1 MSTMKIAPALTPVLP
16 VIFLAVMIA
25 VTNWI
30 DILRKKG
37 STSAAYPMS
46 LLTTLVLAAWCAV
59 LAGASDAT
67 HYLFSN
73 LVVLDPMAYILMSG
87 CAIALFATLVYSRQY
102 VRDRELDTGEF
113 YMLALFTLL
122 GQFVM
127 ISGNNFLT
135 LYLGLELLALSSYA
149 LVALRRLSGQS
160 SESAMKYFVL
170 GALASGFLLYGISM
184 LYGATG
190 SLELR
195 EVFAAIAT
203 GRINTMILVFG
214 VVFVV
219 AGLAFKLGAAPFH
232 MWIPD
237 IYQGSPTAVT
247 LLIAGAPKLAAFA
260 LVLRLL
266 VEGLLP
272 LAFDWQNMLVILA
285 VLSLAVGN
293 LTAIAQTNLKRMLAY
308 STISHMGF
316 MLLGFLSGV
325 VGGSAE
331 GAPAAYSSAM
341 FYALTYVLT
350 TLGTF
355 GMVMLFARKGFEA
368 EELADMRGLSKKS
381 PWFAF
386 LMLIM
391 MFSLAGLPP
400 TVGFYAKL
408 AVLSAV
414 VNAGMTWLAVV
425 AVLFSLIGAFYYLR
439 VIKLMYFDEPADTQP
454 VQATFGFRSLMSVN
468 GLLVLLLGIFPADL
482 MRLCYEAIRASLAA

>member
-1 MSTMKIAPALTPVLP
+1 MQTLKFAPMLP

-30 DILRKKG
+30 DILRPKG
-37 STSAAYPMS
+37 SKSAAYAMS
-46 LLTTLVLAAWCAV
+46 LLSTLVVSVWCAV
-59 LAGASDAT
+59 LAGGGET
-67 HYLFSN
+67 YYLFSN
-73 LVVLDPMAYILMSG
+73 LVVVDPMAYVLISA
-87 CAIALFATLVYSRQY
+87 CAIALLVTLVYSRQY
-102 VRDRELDTGEF
+102 VIDRGLDTGEF
-113 YMLALFTLL
+113 YMIALFTLL
-122 GQFVM
+122 GQMVM
-127 ISGNNFLT
+127 ITGNNFLT
-135 LYLGLELLALSSYA
+135 MYLGLELLSLSSYA
-149 LVALRRLSGQS
+149 LVALRRQSSQS
-160 SESAMKYFVL
+160 SESGMKCFVL

-195 EVFAAIAT
+195 EVFTAIAT
-203 GRINTMILVFG
+203 GRINKMILVFG

-219 AGLAFKLGAAPFH
+219 AGMAFKLGAAPFH

-260 LVLRLL
+260 LALRVLA
-266 VEGLLP
+266 EGLLP

-293 LTAIAQTNLKRMLAY
+293 ITAIAQTNLKRMLAY

-316 MLLGFLSGV
+316 MLLGLLSGV
-325 VGGSAE
+325 TGGSAQ
-331 GAPAAYSSAM
+331 GAAAAYGSSM

-350 TLGTF
+350 TLGSF
-355 GMVMLFARKGFEA
+355 GIILLLARKGFEA
-368 EELADMRGLSKKS
+368 EELNDLRGMSKRS
-381 PWFAF
+381 PWFAS

-414 VNAGMTWLAVV
+414 VDAGMTWLAIV

-439 VIKLMYFDEPADTQP
+439 VVKLMYFDQPTDNEP
-454 VQATFGFRSLMSVN
+454 VNATFGLRSILTVN
-468 GLLVLLLGIFPADL
+468 GLLVLLLGLFPADL
-482 MRLCYEAIRASLAA
+482 MRVCYDAIRVSLAS

>member
-1 MSTMKIAPALTPVLP
+1 MSTMKIAPMLP

-30 DILRKKG
+30 DILRPG
-37 STSAAYPMS
+37 SGKAPAKSVAYPMS
-46 LLTTLVLAAWCAV
+46 LLTTLVLAAWSAV
-59 LAGASDAT
+59 LAAGKET

-73 LVVLDPMAYILMSG
+73 LVVVDPMAYVLIAG
-87 CAIALFATLVYSRQY
+87 CALALFVTLVYSRQY
-102 VRDRELDTGEF
+102 VRDRALDTGEF

-122 GQFVM
+122 GQLVM
-127 ISGNNFLT
+127 ITGNNFLT
-135 LYLGLELLALSSYA
+135 LYLGLELLSLSSYA
-149 LVALRRLSGQS
+149 LVGLRRLSGQS

-170 GALASGFLLYGISM
+170 GALASGMLLYGMSM

-195 EVFAAIAT
+195 EVFAAIAS
-203 GRINTMILVFG
+203 GRINTMVLVFG

-219 AGLAFKLGAAPFH
+219 AGVAFKLGAAPFH

-260 LVLRLL
+260 LALRIF

-272 LAFDWQNMLVILA
+272 LAFDWQNMLIVLA
-285 VLSLAVGN
+285 VLSLAIGN
-293 LTAIAQTNLKRMLAY
+293 LAAIAQTNLKRMLAY

-316 MLLGFLSGV
+316 MLLGLLSGV
-325 VGGSAE
+325 AGGSAQ
-331 GAPAAYSSAM
+331 GASAAYGSAM

-368 EELADMRGLSKKS
+368 EELADLRGLSKKS

-408 AVLSAV
+408 SVLSAV
-414 VNAGMTWLAVV
+414 VNAGQTWLAVV

-439 VIKLMYFDEPADTQP
+439 VIKLMYFDAPADSEAL
-454 VQATFGFRSLMSVN
+454 QAGAGFRSLLSVN
-468 GLLVLLLGIFPADL
+468 GVLVLLLGIFPADL
-482 MRLCYEAIRASLAA
+482 MRLCYQVIQTSLAS